1 MRYLC
6 IVPSVM
12 KFPKF
17 PATTALQR
25 KLIVG
30 ALDFSPLRH
39 SPALAERHYYTK
51 NRPGGAAKFEE
62 IRTAG
67 V

>member
-1 MRYLC
+1 MRFLC
-6 IVPSVM
+6 NVSSCL

-17 PATTALQR
+17 LMTTALQR

-39 SPALAERHYYTK
+39 SPTLVGREHYTK
-51 NRPGGAAKFEE
+51 
-62 IRTAG
+62 IRS
-67 V
+67 

>member
-1 MRYLC
+1 
-6 IVPSVM
+6 M
-12 KFPKF
+12 KVPKF
-17 PATTALQR
+17 HPTTALQR

-51 NRPGGAAKFEE
+51 NRSEWSGEILANITRDESAAPTVSF
-62 IRTAG
+62 G
-67 V
+67 D

>member
-30 ALDFSPLRH
+30 ALDFSPLRL
-39 SPALAERHYYTK
+39 SPA
-51 NRPGGAAKFEE
+51 P
-62 IRTAG
+62 AG
-67 V
+67 Q

>member
-30 ALDFSPLRH
+30 ALDFSPLRL
-39 SPALAERHYYTK
+39 SPALAEQHYYITK
-51 NRPGGAAKFEE
+51 PTERSGE
-62 IRTAG
+62 I
-67 V
+67 

>member
-30 ALDFSPLRH
+30 ALDFSPLRL
-39 SPALAERHYYTK
+39 SPALAEQRYYTTK
-51 NRPGGAAKFEE
+51 PPERSGE
-62 IRTAG
+62 I
-67 V
+67 